1 MRRAGLWLTLG
12 CAVAALPFAALAQG
26 SGEAPKAPGPVTS
39 APSGAA
45 LPPLVAE
52 PGDPGNVDEVVLPA
66 KPALSLA
73 GKGSWDNGMKA
84 VQAAF
89 GRIRTE
95 LARLGLQPAGRP
107 LAIFTETTDD
117 AFQFQAVIPIAATPT
132 PTPDAPGFTFVTT
145 PSGKAY
151 RFVHKGAYEE
161 VDSTYETITTY
172 LDAKDIVAKDAFIEE
187 YLNDVSDPTDA
198 SLEVNIYVQ
207 AK

>member
-1 MRRAGLWLTLG
+1 MRRAGPWLTLG
-12 CAVAALPFAALAQG
+12 CALAAVPFAVVAQG
-26 SGEAPKAPGPVTS
+26 SGEIPKAPGPATTAS
-39 APSGAA
+39 GAPS

-66 KPALSLA
+66 RPALSLA
-73 GKGSWDNGMKA
+73 GKGSWDDGMKA
-84 VQAAF
+84 VQDAF
-89 GRIRTE
+89 GRIRAE
-95 LARLGLQPAGRP
+95 LAKLGIEPAGRP

-132 PTPDAPGFTFVTT
+132 PTPSAPGFTFTTT

-161 VDSTYETITTY
+161 VDSTYETITAY

-187 YLNDVSDPTDA
+187 YLNDVSDPADT